1 MHFVR
6 VMGERCNGVTS
17 CKTRC
22 VAGIL
27 RISGIVMRY
36 SVVEYIIGR
45 VGDGRKPGSE
55 KRV

>member
-6 VMGERCNGVTS
+6 VMGQS
-17 CKTRC
+17 CSG

-27 RISGIVMRY
+27 CISGIVMRY

-45 VGDGRKPGSE
+45 VGDGRKPVSE